1 MLSKEFY
8 TPAEVARMTGVE
20 VPTVYRWIRTKK
32 LKATKL
38 GQWKITR
45 EALEEALEKKPEGG
59 ANSEPV

>member
-20 VPTVYRWIRTKK
+20 VPTVYRWIHAGK

-38 GQWKITR
+38 GQGKMTR
-45 EALEEALEKKPEGG
+45 EALEAALEKKPEGG